1 MLPIAKSRTRY
12 DEEMSF
18 ERNSATR
25 CTAGKCNDSQRR
37 CNGMK
42 YTLSQAA
49 TATGKNKATIQ
60 RAIKSGKISAPKNSS
75 GFYEID
81 PSELHRVF
89 PETTQRVANGSNA
102 TTRNATQQDGNSP
115 ENSALRRV
123 AELEKELAVAEER
136 KNGIEGQMHHLSETV
151 DDLRKRLDQSESRV
165 TALLSAPPKRSWLP
179 WKN

>member
-1 MLPIAKSRTRY
+1 
-12 DEEMSF
+12 
-18 ERNSATR
+18 
-25 CTAGKCNDSQRR
+25 
-37 CNGMK
+37 MK

-89 PETTQRVANGSNA
+89 PETTQRVASDSNA
-102 TTRNATQQDGNSP
+102 TMRNGTQPGINSS

-165 TALLSAPPKRSWLP
+165 TALLSAPQKRSWLP